1 MPASRRLSV
10 LEEAATGSRP
20 DRVYLRLERHGRH
33 ALWGMEHGG
42 LRCEVVEP
50 FVDARAGARQAAAAV
65 AGIERDLR
73 RGVGL

>member
-1 MPASRRLSV
+1 MRHSRDLSV
-10 LEEAATGSRP
+10 VRDGPTGSGP
-20 DRVYLRLERHGRH
+20 DRVYLRLERRGRH
-33 ALWGMEHGG
+33 ALWGMEYGG

-50 FVDARAGARQAAAAV
+50 FGDVRGAGDGSAAV